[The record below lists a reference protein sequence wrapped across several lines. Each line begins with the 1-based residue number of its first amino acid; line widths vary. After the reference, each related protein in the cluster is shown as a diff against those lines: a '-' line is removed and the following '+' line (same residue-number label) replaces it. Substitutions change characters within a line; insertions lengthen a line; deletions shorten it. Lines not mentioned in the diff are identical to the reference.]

1 MVEITKGLILASA
14 SPRRLELLRK
24 INIIPEIVEFAEI
37 DETPKKKEKPIE
49 YCKRMAKE
57 KGEFIFNKYPQK
69 TILSADTIVICGN
82 RIFGKAKTEDEAR
95 NFLKFFSG
103 RKHRVLTVIYIR
115 NEDKAKLVQTTTK
128 VTFNRLEKKDIELY
142 LQTREWEN
150 KAGAYAIQG
159 YADRFIKTINGSY
172 SNIVGLSLNQAFNLL
187 KTVNLV

>member
-1 MVEITKGLILASA
+1 MVEITRGLILASA
-14 SPRRLELLRK
+14 SSRRLELLRK
-24 INIIPEIVEFAEI
+24 INIIPEIVEPAEI

-69 TILSADTIVICGN
+69 TILSADTIVICSN
-82 RIFGKAKTEDEAR
+82 KIFGKAKTEDEAR

-115 NEDKAKLVQTTTK
+115 NKDKAKLVQTTTK

-159 YADRFIKTINGSY
+159 YADRFVKTINGSY

>member
-24 INIIPEIVEFAEI
+24 INIIPEIVESAEI

-69 TILSADTIVICGN
+69 TILSADPIVICSN

>member
-69 TILSADTIVICGN
+69 TILSADTIVICSN

>member
-24 INIIPEIVEFAEI
+24 INIIPEIVESAEI

-69 TILSADTIVICGN
+69 TILSADTIVICRN

-115 NEDKAKLVQTTTK
+115 NEDKAKLVQATTK

>member
-1 MVEITKGLILASA
+1 MVETTKGLILASA
-14 SPRRLELLRK
+14 SPRRLELLKK
-24 INIIPEIVEFAEI
+24 INIIPESIEPAEI

-49 YCKRMAKE
+49 YCKRLAKE
-57 KGEFIFNKYPQK
+57 KGEFVFKKFPEK
-69 TILSADTIVICGN
+69 TILSADTIVICSN

-95 NFLKFFSG
+95 EFLTFFSG
-103 RKHRVLTVIYIR
+103 RKHRVLTAIYIKNR
-115 NEDKAKLVQTTTK
+115 DKSKLVQATTK
-128 VTFNRLEKKDIELY
+128 VTFNRLEKRDIDLY
-142 LQTREWEN
+142 LQTKEWEN